1 MGQGTSVAL
10 GSDRVFQSALQL
22 QQTPPGPTISILQR
36 SHLVTVL
43 GLLWERWTL
52 VPLSSPA
59 QEREVVGETAGRSA
73 SCATP
78 PLPQEPIGPNLAFA
92 LEEIEG
98 WVGNGTPTF
107 GLVT

>member
-1 MGQGTSVAL
+1 MSKGGT
-10 GSDRVFQSALQL
+10 GYKRGPGNDRVFQSALQL
-22 QQTPPGPTISILQR
+22 QQAPPGPTISILQR

-43 GLLWERWTL
+43 GSLWERWKL

-59 QEREVVGETAGRSA
+59 QEREVMGGTAGRSA

-92 LEEIEG
+92 LEEIKEKAG
-98 WVGNGTPTF
+98 
-107 GLVT
+107 